1 MSLDQLLSLSQTLKL
16 SPTLLQSMHILQMN
30 TLELAAHL
38 NELALENPTMEYAE
52 GHDSSW
58 EDFSSRVSWLR
69 DTPAPGFDGEVSAD
83 LGMVQAETEGLDF
96 LLGEQL
102 ARLSLSPPLAA
113 LCQYLVEQ
121 MDYRGYL
128 DPVDLDGLRRA
139 GVPEDLLN
147 QAVAT
152 LQSLEPAGVAARG
165 VGECLALQLRRRQ
178 DGNDLAVSICL
189 NHLDGLAAGHYQ
201 ALAKHLS
208 VTEAEI
214 REAETLIH
222 TLNPDP
228 VGDAAPPEQ
237 TEYIRPD
244 AWVAE
249 IDGELRVF
257 VNQWDLP
264 QFQVSQ
270 TYLQMLRESGDPEA
284 VTYLKEKVQQTQWVL
299 QCVRRRQ
306 NTLETCLSALV
317 SAQEDY
323 FRGNVPAPGPLLR
336 RELADTLGVH
346 PSTVTRT
353 LGHKYIQC
361 RQGLF
366 PTGYFFSRPLGL
378 SLWSEQAVKAR
389 LRALISEEDPA
400 HPYSDQAL
408 ADLLAKEGVT
418 VARRTVFKY
427 RAALG
432 LPNSRR
438 RHK

>member
-1 MSLDQLLSLSQTLKL
+1 
-16 SPTLLQSMHILQMN
+16 
-30 TLELAAHL
+30 
-38 NELALENPTMEYAE
+38 
-52 GHDSSW
+52 
-58 EDFSSRVSWLR
+58 
-69 DTPAPGFDGEVSAD
+69 
-83 LGMVQAETEGLDF
+83 
-96 LLGEQL
+96 
-102 ARLSLSPPLAA
+102 
-113 LCQYLVEQ
+113 
-121 MDYRGYL
+121 
-128 DPVDLDGLRRA
+128 
-139 GVPEDLLN
+139 
-147 QAVAT
+147 
-152 LQSLEPAGVAARG
+152 
-165 VGECLALQLRRRQ
+165 
-178 DGNDLAVSICL
+178 
-189 NHLDGLAAGHYQ
+189 
-201 ALAKHLS
+201 
-208 VTEAEI
+208 
-214 REAETLIH
+214 
-222 TLNPDP
+222 
-228 VGDAAPPEQ
+228 
-237 TEYIRPD
+237 
-244 AWVAE
+244 
-249 IDGELRVF
+249 
-257 VNQWDLP
+257 
-264 QFQVSQ
+264 
-270 TYLQMLRESGDPEA
+270 MLRESGDPEA

-438 RHK
+438 RRK